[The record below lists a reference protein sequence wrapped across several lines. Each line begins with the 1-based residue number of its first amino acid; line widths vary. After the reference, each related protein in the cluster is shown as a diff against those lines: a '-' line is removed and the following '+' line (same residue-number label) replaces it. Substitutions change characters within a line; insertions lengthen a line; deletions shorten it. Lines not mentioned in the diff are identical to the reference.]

1 MAYRIARVAEEIKKE
16 ISDIVKNEIRDP
28 RLPAM
33 FSVMEVEVSK
43 DFSYA
48 KVFYS
53 LLAAKPQEE
62 KDAEAA
68 LRGAAGYVRRL
79 LGDRLKLRRVPEL
92 RFVQDRSIERVVN
105 INKLIDET
113 MRADAQAEA
122 ASESENEA

>member
-16 ISDIVKNEIRDP
+16 ISDIVKNEVRDP

-68 LRGAAGYVRRL
+68 LRGAAGYIRRL
-79 LGDRLKLRRVPEL
+79 LGDRLNLRRVPEL
-92 RFVQDRSIERVVN
+92 RFVQDKSIERVIS
-105 INKLIDET
+105 INKLIDDT
-113 MRADAQAEA
+113 MREGAREPQGTD
-122 ASESENEA
+122 